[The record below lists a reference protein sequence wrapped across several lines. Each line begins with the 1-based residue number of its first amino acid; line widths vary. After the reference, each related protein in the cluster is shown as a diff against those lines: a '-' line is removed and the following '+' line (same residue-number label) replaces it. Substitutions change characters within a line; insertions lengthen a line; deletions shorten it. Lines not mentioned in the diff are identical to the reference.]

1 MLTTCGS
8 YTKNL
13 DGVEGFVP
21 TSRCQRWGGVLLLLL
36 LQRGI
41 VLSLVIKIG

>member
-21 TSRCQRWGGVLLLLL
+21 TSRCQRWGGVLLLL
-36 LQRGI
+36 QRGI